1 MGKTDKTKVSPAD
14 GDAKPNAKS
23 QRGALQKL
31 SKIRIPGNKEVPIVL
46 RAIFSNYDKDGSGT
60 ITKPEMTALV
70 LDLQS
75 LLPGTPAHLKHCSEV
90 VAKIAMAA
98 LDLDKGGTIDEDEF
112 VQWVTTGMTRTQ
124 NERATF
130 SARGPVNVLLL
141 RLVSVLFKHFVMSF
155 LITNSPVLF

>member
-1 MGKTDKTKVSPAD
+1 MPEKGKSDKTKVAPQAS
-14 GDAKPNAKS
+14 AKS

-31 SKIRIPGNKEVPIVL
+31 SKIKIQGNKEVPIVL
-46 RAIFSNYDKDGSGT
+46 RAIFSNYDKDASGS

-112 VQWVTTGMTRTQ
+112 VEFWLAMCYKEQHTAKEEQHTSAPAVEVT
-124 NERATF
+124 
-130 SARGPVNVLLL
+130 SYP
-141 RLVSVLFKHFVMSF
+141 
-155 LITNSPVLF
+155 